1 MSKAPSKRAHE
12 SLPDVRQVEESL
24 ERKNIAFEALFRLFE
39 KIGTTLDLGTIVR
52 LFLLTLM
59 GQLRVKRI
67 ALYLVSSDGK
77 RLEAHYTLGI
87 GRRVLPETVV
97 AGDAFSRW
105 LMGADGTRHIDGFFA
120 NTHGGVPEGMARFLG
135 DLVEHGFAYA
145 FPLTD
150 RDGLIGVVLYGGKV
164 TGEGFSRFDNELLRI
179 LAKVAAITIRN
190 AALYRTAVRSKH
202 ELEKFSKIK
211 KEFINHVSHELRTPI
226 TVLKSALWSIEP
238 DAVEEGI
245 LIDMSKDAV
254 LRMQN
259 KVEQLLSLNDIELN
273 ATSFDLAP
281 ADVSSLLEDCLRE
294 IIPELEEKQVRVD
307 FDDRTGCREIMADA
321 SKMKLVFRSI
331 IENAV
336 NFVERGGEI
345 SIVTE
350 VTEVPP
356 GELDGVEIRDW
367 AKGAEEHMPNSLFGD
382 GEGRAVVDVRHFAP
396 DDFNVSKGESYLV
409 TRIRDNG
416 IGIPAGEIAELAEP
430 FTRASNSPLR
440 NVKGLGIGLSV
451 ARRIVAGHGGR
462 LFCRSEE
469 GKGAEFSIWLLTG

>member
-1 MSKAPSKRAHE
+1 MSKTPSKRARE
-12 SLPDVRQVEESL
+12 SSLDVKRIEESL
-24 ERKNIAFEALFRLFE
+24 ERKNIAFEALFKLFE
-39 KIGTTLDLGTIVR
+39 KIGTTLDLGTIIR

-67 ALYLVSSDGK
+67 ALYLVSSDGG
-77 RLEAHYTLGI
+77 RFEAHHILGI
-87 GRRVLPETVV
+87 GLQALPETVR

-105 LMGADGTRHIDGFFA
+105 LKGADGARHIDGFFA
-120 NTHGGVPEGMARFLG
+120 NARGGVTEGTARFLG

-150 RDGLIGVVLYGGKV
+150 QDGLLGVVFYSGKV
-164 TGEGFSRFDNELLRI
+164 TGEGFSRFDNELLRM
-179 LAKVAAITIRN
+179 LAKVATITIKN
-190 AALYRTAVRSKH
+190 AALYSAAVRSKL

-211 KEFINHVSHELRTPI
+211 KEFISHTSHELRTPI

-238 DAVEEGI
+238 GEVEEGI

-254 LRMQN
+254 LRMQI

-281 ADVSSLLEDCLRE
+281 TDVSSLLEDCLRE
-294 IIPELEEKQVRVD
+294 IIPELEEKQVTVD
-307 FDDRTGCREIMADA
+307 FIERTGCREIMVDA

-331 IENAV
+331 IDNAV

-345 SIVTE
+345 SVVTE
-350 VTEVPP
+350 ITDVPP
-356 GELDGVEIRDW
+356 GELDGIEMQDW
-367 AKGAEEHMPNSLFGD
+367 AKGAEAHMPNSLLEGQE
-382 GEGRAVVDVRHFAP
+382 GEAVVDVRHRTP
-396 DDFNVSKGESYLV
+396 DGFNVSSGESYLV

-416 IGIPAGEIAELAEP
+416 IGIPTGEIANLAEP
-430 FTRASNSPLR
+430 FARASNSPMK

-451 ARRIVAGHGGR
+451 AQKIIAGHGGK
-462 LFCRSEE
+462 LLCRSEE
-469 GKGAEFSIWLLTG
+469 GKGAEFSIWLLTD